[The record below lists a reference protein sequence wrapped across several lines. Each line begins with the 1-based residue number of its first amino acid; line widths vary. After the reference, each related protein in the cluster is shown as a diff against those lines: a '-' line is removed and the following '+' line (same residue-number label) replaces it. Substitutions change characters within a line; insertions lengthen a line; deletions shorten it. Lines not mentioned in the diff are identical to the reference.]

1 MTRPLIYDDMFINI
15 LKDKMQEKFLGLFKV
30 KVQSTSFCKKL
41 NLQKGLLICSI
52 LDIIYGIIIFS
63 FFLSYFEYNKNNLT
77 FLIESSLGILCLF
90 FGIIGL
96 DAALNLKK
104 INSLIYKNW
113 RITFTI
119 LYFIIEISNNFN
131 YICLLNSD
139 SSLYDSNLNS
149 KVNPKCSGPIKF
161 LYYIIIL
168 LISSYITKIS
178 WSFYIRLD
186 QSHDLLVIHGY
197 YLEKMLHD
205 DKAKTDKTQK
215 YVAPSI
221 GDSNKNVISKK
232 ETVASA
238 GIGISKE
245 GKEFNSTS
253 KEFTLFKNEKQLT
266 NTGNLRDSLKRDVK
280 ENK

>member
-30 KVQSTSFCKKL
+30 KVQSTSFCKRL

-63 FFLSYFEYNKNNLT
+63 LFFSYFEYNKNNLT

-113 RITFTI
+113 RITFSI
-119 LYFIIEISNNFN
+119 LYSLIEISNNFN
-131 YICLLNSD
+131 YICLLNTDISIND
-139 SSLYDSNLNS
+139 DSNLNR
-149 KVNPKCSGPIKF
+149 VNPKCSGPIKL
-161 LYYIIIL
+161 LYYLIIV
-168 LISSYITKIS
+168 LISGYITKIS
-178 WSFYIRLD
+178 WSFYIRLE

-205 DKAKTDKTQK
+205 DKAKTDKAQK
-215 YVAPSI
+215 YVAPSV
-221 GDSNKNVISKK
+221 DLNKK

-238 GIGISKE
+238 GIGLNKEGKE
-245 GKEFNSTS
+245 GKEFNSSS